1 MAASTT
7 AEAGSILEPGTPAP
21 DFELPVS
28 SDEKISLQRLRGR
41 PVILA
46 FYPADWSPT
55 CNDQLSLYQM
65 VMPEFRR
72 YNAELLGISVDGVW
86 CHKAF
91 AEDRNLEFPL
101 LPDFEPKGAV
111 SRAYGV
117 YDAERGRSRRALFVI
132 DADGMIRWSYV
143 APPGVNPGADGI
155 LAALESLEADA
166 TRS

>member
-1 MAASTT
+1 MTASTS
-7 AEAGSILEPGTPAP
+7 AEVSSILEPGTRAP
-21 DFELPVS
+21 GFELPVS
-28 SDEKISLQRLRGR
+28 SDEKVSLEQLRGR

-55 CNDQLSLYQM
+55 CSDQLSLYQL

-72 YNAELLGISVDGVW
+72 HDAELLGISVDGVW

-91 AEDRNLEFPL
+91 ADNRNLEFPL

-117 YDAERGRSRRALFVI
+117 YDTERGRSRRALFVI
-132 DADGMIRWSYV
+132 DADGVIRWSHL

-155 LAALESLEADA
+155 LTALESLEAGE
-166 TRS
+166 TNS